1 METQDYG
8 VQGGDVNG
16 DVSQTMPMLGIYY
29 YFMGFYATYISSE
42 SETSGSETSYTSEE
56 DMEDESTTSDRKSDS
71 GNPIFQSLECM
82 QHLTLMLNSSL
93 MIQLLILSDYLTT
106 ASELWDTSSTSTS
119 TSVKSSTSQYSD
131 EPLPTYSHLL
141 DYSPASIDQ
150 PQPTDTIFVPRE
162 CLWDIK
168 LRCPPTVD
176 ITRDPE
182 TEGYICSF
190 QDHITPNIEN
200 EDVIIINT
208 LPIII
213 EDSDSDIVCLD

>member
-8 VQGGDVNG
+8 VQGGDVNR
-16 DVSQTMPMLGIYY
+16 DVSLTMPMLGIYY

-42 SETSGSETSYTSEE
+42 SETSGSETFSTSEE
-56 DMEDESTTSDRKSDS
+56 DMEDESTTSDRKSNS
-71 GNPIFQSLECM
+71 GNPIFQILKCM
-82 QHLTLMLNSSL
+82 QHFTLMLNGSL

-106 ASELWDTSSTSTS
+106 ASEFWDTSSTSTS

-131 EPLPTYSHLL
+131 DPLPTYSHLL

-168 LRCPPTVD
+168 LRCPLTVD

-182 TEGYICSF
+182 TEGYIRSF
-190 QDHITPNIEN
+190 QDHLPPNIED

-208 LPIII
+208 PPIII
-213 EDSDSDIVCLD
+213 EDSDSDVICLD

>member
-8 VQGGDVNG
+8 VQGGEVNE

-29 YFMGFYATYISSE
+29 YFIGLYATYISSE

-56 DMEDESTTSDRKSDS
+56 DMDDESTTSDRKSNS
-71 GNPIFQSLECM
+71 GNPNFQSLECM

-93 MIQLLILSDYLTT
+93 MIQLLILSDYHTT
-106 ASELWDTSSTSTS
+106 ASELWDTSSTCTS
-119 TSVKSSTSQYSD
+119 TSAKSSTSQYSD
-131 EPLPTYSHLL
+131 DPLPTYSHLL

-150 PQPTDTIFVPRE
+150 PQPTDTIFVPKE

-168 LRCPPTVD
+168 LRCPLTVD

-182 TEGYICSF
+182 TEGYIRSF
-190 QDHITPNIEN
+190 QDHLPPNLED

-208 LPIII
+208 PPIII
-213 EDSDSDIVCLD
+213 EDSDSDVICLD

>member
-16 DVSQTMPMLGIYY
+16 DVSLTMPMLGIYY

-42 SETSGSETSYTSEE
+42 SETSGSETSSTSEE
-56 DMEDESTTSDRKSDS
+56 DMEDESTTSDRKSNS
-71 GNPIFQSLECM
+71 GNPIFQSSECM
-82 QHLTLMLNSSL
+82 QHFTLMLTSFL

-168 LRCPPTVD
+168 LRCPLTVD

-190 QDHITPNIEN
+190 QDHLPPNIEN

-208 LPIII
+208 PSIII

>member
-8 VQGGDVNG
+8 VQWGEVNG

-29 YFMGFYATYISSE
+29 YFIGLYATYISSE

-56 DMEDESTTSDRKSDS
+56 DMDDEATTSDRKSDS
-71 GNPIFQSLECM
+71 GNLNFQSLECM

-119 TSVKSSTSQYSD
+119 TSVKSSTSQYSND
-131 EPLPTYSHLL
+131 PLPTYSHLL

-150 PQPTDTIFVPRE
+150 PQPTDTIFVSKE

-168 LRCPPTVD
+168 LRCPLTVD

-182 TEGYICSF
+182 TEGYIRSF
-190 QDHITPNIEN
+190 QDHLPPNLED

-208 LPIII
+208 PPIII
-213 EDSDSDIVCLD
+213 EDSDSDVICLD

>member
-16 DVSQTMPMLGIYY
+16 DVSLTMPMLCIYY

-42 SETSGSETSYTSEE
+42 SETSGSETSSTSEE
-56 DMEDESTTSDRKSDS
+56 DMEDESTTSDRKSNS
-71 GNPIFQSLECM
+71 GNPILQSLKCM
-82 QHLTLMLNSSL
+82 QNFTLMLNSSL

-131 EPLPTYSHLL
+131 DPLPTYSHLL

-190 QDHITPNIEN
+190 QDHLPPNIED

-208 LPIII
+208 PPIII
-213 EDSDSDIVCLD
+213 EDSDSDVICLD

>member
-42 SETSGSETSYTSEE
+42 SETSGSETSSTSEE

-82 QHLTLMLNSSL
+82 QHFTLMLNSFL

-131 EPLPTYSHLL
+131 DPLPTYSHLL

-162 CLWDIK
+162 CLCDIK
-168 LRCPPTVD
+168 LRCPLTVD

-182 TEGYICSF
+182 TEGYIRSF
-190 QDHITPNIEN
+190 QDHLPPNIED

-208 LPIII
+208 PPIII
-213 EDSDSDIVCLD
+213 EDSDSDVVCLD

>member
-8 VQGGDVNG
+8 VKGGDVNG

-42 SETSGSETSYTSEE
+42 SETSGSETSSTSEE

-82 QHLTLMLNSSL
+82 QHFTLMLNSFL

-131 EPLPTYSHLL
+131 DPLPTYSHLL

-162 CLWDIK
+162 SLWDIK
-168 LRCPPTVD
+168 LRCPLTVD

-182 TEGYICSF
+182 TEGYIRSF
-190 QDHITPNIEN
+190 QDHLLPNIED

-208 LPIII
+208 PLIII
-213 EDSDSDIVCLD
+213 EDSDSDVICLD

>member
-8 VQGGDVNG
+8 VQGGEVNG

-29 YFMGFYATYISSE
+29 YFIGLYATYISSE
-42 SETSGSETSYTSEE
+42 SETSCTSKK
-56 DMEDESTTSDRKSDS
+56 DMDDESTTSNRKSNS
-71 GNPIFQSLECM
+71 GNPDFQSLECL

-131 EPLPTYSHLL
+131 DPLPTHSHLL

-150 PQPTDTIFVPRE
+150 PQPTDTISVPKE

-168 LRCPPTVD
+168 LRCPLTVD

-182 TEGYICSF
+182 TEGHIHSF
-190 QDHITPNIEN
+190 QNHLPPNLED

-208 LPIII
+208 PPIII
-213 EDSDSDIVCLD
+213 EGSYSDVICLD